1 MTGPLQGEENKI
13 LTIIIILTNLTM
25 CELRLYWM
33 QSASTWLAP
42 FLPPH
47 RRTPESSW

>member
-1 MTGPLQGEENKI
+1 MTGPLQVEEYKI

-25 CELRLYWM
+25 WELRLYWM